1 MDNNIARV
9 VETAEGQSVHLPAGF
24 HIDTRIVAVR
34 RDGDAVILEQIKP
47 ATWPEGFFEKIR
59 IDDPAFERPDQ
70 GKMPPA
76 PALKG
81 PNVGVA

>member
-1 MDNNIARV
+1 MAGNIAKI
-9 VETAEGQSVHLPAGF
+9 VETSEGQCIQLPAGF
-24 HIDTRIVAVR
+24 RIDARTVAIR
-34 RDGDAVILEQIKP
+34 RDGDAVILEAIKP

-76 PALKG
+76 PELD
-81 PNVGVA
+81 